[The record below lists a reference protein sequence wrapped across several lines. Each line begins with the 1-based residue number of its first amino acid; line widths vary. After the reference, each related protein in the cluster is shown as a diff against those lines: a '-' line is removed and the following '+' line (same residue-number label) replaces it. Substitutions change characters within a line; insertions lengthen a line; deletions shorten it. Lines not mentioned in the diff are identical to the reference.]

1 MFLSGKIHC
10 LLIYFFFW
18 NKDNMIKQYGMADF
32 AGQLTIASLSY
43 YTRTVIIYFFLII
56 PAAKQ

>member
-1 MFLSGKIHC
+1 
-10 LLIYFFFW
+10 
-18 NKDNMIKQYGMADF
+18 MIKQHGTADF

-43 YTRTVIIYFFLII
+43 YTRTVIILFVFLII